1 MITKYTNSMKVEM
14 ILAVEYKKTSA
25 VEKEPE
31 QIRDRLDRESN
42 PDRLCEFYRT
52 KLKSWWKFRN
62 RVQFLISKDMLP
74 LSYKVIVRW
83 NIHKLQTNYNS
94 KIIRKCEKWSTKYRS
109 IKMFLFKPREFLC
122 GNPRKVMLWRLSLKT
137 ASSTVLP
144 IY

>member
-52 KLKSWWKFRN
+52 KLKSW
-62 RVQFLISKDMLP
+62 
-74 LSYKVIVRW
+74 
-83 NIHKLQTNYNS
+83 
-94 KIIRKCEKWSTKYRS
+94 
-109 IKMFLFKPREFLC
+109 
-122 GNPRKVMLWRLSLKT
+122 
-137 ASSTVLP
+137 
-144 IY
+144 